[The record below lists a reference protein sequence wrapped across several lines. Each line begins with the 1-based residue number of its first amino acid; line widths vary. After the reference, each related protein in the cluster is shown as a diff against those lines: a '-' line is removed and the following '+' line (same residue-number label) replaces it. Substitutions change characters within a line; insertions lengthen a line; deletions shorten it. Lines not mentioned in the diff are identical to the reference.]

1 MTVTL
6 IQSFEVPDGRE
17 EEFKA
22 GWFKLTPALKGAPGY
37 IGTTF

>member
-1 MTVTL
+1 MAVTL